1 MTREGRFGAV
11 LVGVA
16 LALGL
21 FGYFVGHS
29 GAPTDAEV
37 AKAKGEA
44 ARSAGRSSQKRAYAA
59 ARRRGLRDGLSR
71 GRAAGTAKGRSEGKK
86 RVEQAQAGQGAQ
98 TGTGTGTG
106 TGTAT
111 GTGGTGQPDYSTAP
125 LGGSKTP
132 STTTPKGKQLLQQSP
147 DCKNAPPPPPDYHGP
162 VQC

>member
-1 MTREGRFGAV
+1 VTREGRFGAV
-11 LVGVA
+11 LVSVA

-37 AKAKGEA
+37 AKAKSEA
-44 ARSAGRSSQKRAYAA
+44 ARSAGKSSQKRAYAA
-59 ARRRGLRDGLSR
+59 ARRRGLSDGLSR
-71 GRAAGTAKGRSEGKK
+71 GRAAGITKGRSEGKK
-86 RVEQAQAGQGAQ
+86 RVKQAQAGQGTQ

-106 TGTAT
+106 ST
-111 GTGGTGQPDYSTAP
+111 TGGTGTQQGYSTAP
-125 LGGSKTP
+125 LNGTSKTP
-132 STTTPKGKQLLQQSP
+132 PANSQQGQQLLKQSP